1 MVIRKFALSI
11 DVGMLRWLA
20 VAPALLALCACLS
33 SKDQFRQYME
43 EGRAN
48 AAPLIVYVFTAN
60 DPTNYTP
67 ASLGFAFVN
76 TQAAPIDSVEMDISV
91 CNTMGQATRP
101 LTFKLSGPFDPNT
114 SYGIAP
120 MGPADAKG
128 HQGHVTIPHAVVTAI
143 TVTDA
148 GGTHRFEGQQV
159 AGLLDGK
166 IANYCIA
173 KAM

>member
-1 MVIRKFALSI
+1 MRGV
-11 DVGMLRWLA
+11 LA
-20 VAPALLALCACLS
+20 VVSMLALCACWNG
-33 SKDQFRQYME
+33 KDQFRKYQD

-48 AAPLIVYVFTAN
+48 GAPLIVYAFTAN
-60 DPTNYTP
+60 DPTNYAP

-76 TQAAPIDSVEMDISV
+76 TQASPIDSIQLDISV
-91 CNTMGQATRP
+91 CNTMGQAARP
-101 LTFKLSGPFDPNT
+101 LTFKLSGPFDPDT

-128 HQGHVTIPHAVVTAI
+128 HQEHVIIPHAVVTAI
-143 TVTDA
+143 TVVDA

-159 AGLLDGK
+159 SGLLDSK